1 MRQAKTFLI
10 AFVHLVLA
18 PAFAQDPAVGA
29 VAAQH
34 ELALVAG
41 RGRLL
46 RFPAPV
52 QRVAVAEPKIAD
64 AVVVSPRE
72 IMVNAKAPGN
82 TTLVVWDGD
91 SEPVQY
97 NIQVLQDTTFLE
109 SLRRELKELIPEAEI
124 KADGTPDKMVLTGTA
139 RDEEQVKRAVA
150 LASTYARVVEN
161 LIKLP
166 PRPDPRQILLQVK
179 FASVDRVALRE
190 LGFNYFS
197 RNDKTLGSVTTQQ
210 FTQPRFSQLQFRDQQ
225 FENATVSF
233 SDLLNLFIFRPDLN
247 IGATIRALQAR
258 NLLQILAEPN
268 LIAVE
273 GKEASF
279 LAGGQFPFPVIT
291 TTPTGGAIAPV
302 VTVQFKDFGVQL
314 RFTPTL
320 TDSGAIR
327 LRVAPEVSSLDF
339 TNAVTLQGFLIPAIS
354 TRRAETEIVLKDG
367 ESFAIAGLLDNRV
380 EQVLSKIPGIG
391 DIPIIG
397 HLFRSRSTRKT
408 ANELLVVITPRFV
421 RPLTPEEKVALP
433 ETIEPFLPPA
443 GEEKAARGGK
453 TRKREPEFVGPR
465 GHQEPR

>member
-1 MRQAKTFLI
+1 MSSARSFFALI
-10 AFVHLVLA
+10 VFAGLL
-18 PAFAQDPAVGA
+18 PAQDPATA
-29 VAAQH
+29 PVAAEH
-34 ELALVAG
+34 DLALVAG

-46 RFPAPV
+46 RFAREV
-52 QRVAVAEPKIAD
+52 SRVAVAEPKIAD

-72 IMVNAKAPGN
+72 IMVNGKTPGH
-82 TTLVVWDGD
+82 TTLVIWEVN

-97 NIQVLQDTTFLE
+97 NVQVLQDTTFLE
-109 SLRRELKELIPEAEI
+109 TLRRELKERLPEAEI
-124 KADGTPDKMVLTGTA
+124 KVDGTPEKMVLTGTA
-139 RDEEQVKRAVA
+139 RDEEEVKRAVA

-161 LIKLP
+161 LVKLP

-179 FASVDRVALRE
+179 FASVDRVALSE

-197 RNDKTLGSVTTQQ
+197 RNDKTLGSVSTQQ
-210 FTQPRFSQLQFRDQQ
+210 FTQPRFSQFQFQDQR
-225 FENATVSF
+225 FENTTISF

-268 LIAVE
+268 LITVE

-302 VTVQFKDFGVQL
+302 ITVQFKDFGVQL
-314 RFTPTL
+314 KFTPTL

-327 LRVAPEVSSLDF
+327 LRVTPEVSSLDF

-354 TRRAETEIVLKDG
+354 TRRAETEVVLKDG

-421 RPLTPEEKVALP
+421 RPLTPEEKATLP
-433 ETIEPFLPPA
+433 ETLEPFLPPA
-443 GEEKAARGGK
+443 AQEKARRGGK
-453 TRKREPEFVGPR
+453 PKRQPEFVGPR
-465 GHQEPR
+465 GHQEPK